1 MNLAIIMK
9 AWYKDIYEL
18 YSNNFKFFNFLAH
31 LSYFQTEFE
40 IFKTVKFKP
49 LLKFQFRRI
58 LLLKDIAD
66 STV

>member
-1 MNLAIIMK
+1 MNYIQ
-9 AWYKDIYEL
+9 
-18 YSNNFKFFNFLAH
+18 NNFKFFNFLAH

-40 IFKTVKFKP
+40 IFKAVKFKP